1 MRRDLETTLPTPDH
15 LVVEMD
21 EPDIDQLLDIDQ
33 ASFPEFWR
41 FDGTGIS
48 EALRATGTARTFVI
62 RGSDGAAAAYVI
74 VGYGHA
80 MTYLQRLAVHPEW
93 QGTGMGRSLVRVAA
107 RSARTAGAQAMLLN
121 TQFDNTAAIGLY
133 EAEGFVTLPERLALF
148 RSD

>member
-1 MRRDLETTLPTPDH
+1 
-15 LVVEMD
+15 
-21 EPDIDQLLDIDQ
+21 
-33 ASFPEFWR
+33 
-41 FDGTGIS
+41 
-48 EALRATGTARTFVI
+48 
-62 RGSDGAAAAYVI
+62 VI